1 MKKMIKVLIVDDS
14 ALIRK
19 ILTRILDSDH
29 DIIVVGAARDPL
41 EAREMIKQLNPDV
54 LTLDVEMP
62 HMDGLSFL
70 EKLMAL
76 RPMPVIM
83 VSTRTERGAE
93 TTFRAL
99 ELGAVDFVAKPT
111 TGLGTGLDTLREEIV
126 TKVKAAAHVRP
137 RAFRQATLKQS
148 PSRSGATGH
157 QAGRLV
163 IAIGASTGGVVAL
176 QQILQGMTSPCPGIL
191 ITQHMPPGYTNRLAH
206 RLNNLGTL
214 QVVEAREGLAVLP
227 DHVYIA
233 PGGVHLELGKRS
245 GTYVCRLHD
254 GPPVSGH
261 KPSVDILFQSV
272 AAHAGN
278 AALGVILTGMGRDG
292 ADGLLKVRN
301 AGGRTFGQD
310 EQSCVVYGM
319 PKAAK
324 MIGAVCVERPV
335 DKLASEI
342 MKACAAPS
350 RPARAS

>member
-1 MKKMIKVLIVDDS
+1 MKKMIKVLVIDDS

-19 ILTRILDSDH
+19 ILTHILSSDEN
-29 DIIVVGAARDPL
+29 IVVVGAARDPL
-41 EAREMIKQLNPDV
+41 EAREMIKQLHPDV

-62 HMDGLSFL
+62 RMDGLSFL
-70 EKLMAL
+70 EKLMSL

-111 TGLGTGLDTLREEIV
+111 TGLGTGLDALRDEIV
-126 TKVKAAAHVRP
+126 AKIKAAANVRP
-137 RAFRQATLKQS
+137 KAFRQARQKQRTS
-148 PSRSGATGH
+148 IPKSTEYQS
-157 QAGRLV
+157 GRLV
-163 IAIGASTGGVVAL
+163 VAIGASTGGVVAL
-176 QQILQGMTSPCPGIL
+176 QQIIQGLSAPCPGIL
-191 ITQHMPPGYTNRLAH
+191 ITQHMPPGYTSRLAH

-214 QVVEAREGLAVLP
+214 QVAEASDGLAVLP
-227 DHVYIA
+227 GHAYIA

-245 GTYVCRLHD
+245 GNYVCRLND
-254 GPPVSGH
+254 GPSVSGH
-261 KPSVDILFQSV
+261 KPSVDILFESV
-272 AAHAGN
+272 AVHAGD

-319 PKAAK
+319 PKAAR

-335 DKLASEI
+335 DRLASEI
-342 MKACAAPS
+342 MKACTAPS
-350 RPARAS
+350 RLG